1 MAGAVLAFLGGT
13 AVAGLNFW
21 LNLRALKKD
30 PSTLTRLYSLR
41 QILNVAY
48 LAGVFFLGRAVSREL
63 APLLLG
69 AALGLTIPAFFFAVQ
84 HSFIPLLW
92 DPRHI
97 IYRFLSFLPLTIILC
112 WYYHKKRDPLPIMV
126 GHAVI
131 DLATAVEILVMSV
144 DPGYYEKMTQM

>member
-1 MAGAVLAFLGGT
+1 M
-13 AVAGLNFW
+13 
-21 LNLRALKKD
+21 
-30 PSTLTRLYSLR
+30 
-41 QILNVAY
+41 
-48 LAGVFFLGRAVSREL
+48 
-63 APLLLG
+63 
-69 AALGLTIPAFFFAVQ
+69 Q

-126 GHAVI
+126 GHAII